1 MIEVYKSSN
10 EEEEGKH
17 TKKNGNQKSKVN
29 TCGIKLAAPFVKRI

>member
-17 TKKNGNQKSKVN
+17 TKNGNQKSKVN